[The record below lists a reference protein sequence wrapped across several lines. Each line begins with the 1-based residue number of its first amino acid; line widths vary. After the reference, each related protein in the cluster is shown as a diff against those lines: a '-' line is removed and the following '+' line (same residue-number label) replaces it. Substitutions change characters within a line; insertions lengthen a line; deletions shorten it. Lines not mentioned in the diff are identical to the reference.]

1 MSFERG
7 AVSVTVFRI
16 PESLP
21 ENAIDLFAAKAAKK
35 LNDIPGDDVSVGWVS
50 GRNLLELNINE
61 ATAKLGGY
69 IYLNLRV
76 AQRKIL
82 GGAFNAECRKQE
94 LDWMTMNKMEFV
106 PGKVRREIKKDVK
119 EKALMKIEPQISGI
133 PFVIDTNAHLL
144 YLGATSPRKIDTF
157 LAYFHDTFKIEPVQ
171 MCGRDIMFNLFNK
184 DADDLSCVKFAKSA
198 PHQTESERGRDFLT
212 WLWYFS
218 EEKNGHLN
226 LENYGDFEI
235 MIEGPL
241 TFAQTDEAEGSR
253 ETVVRKGN
261 PLRSA
266 EAKTALDTG
275 KKLKKAK
282 FAIARG
288 KEVWKGTFDVGFF
301 TFGGLSLP
309 EGEKLLDSDSMFAE
323 RVNYLHVFQ
332 QAIQGYFA
340 IFAITL
346 GSADW
351 PKEQERILEWSE
363 NRHTC

>member
-7 AVSVTVFRI
+7 NVSVTIFRI

-21 ENAIDLFAAKAAKK
+21 ENAIELFAAKAAKK
-35 LNDIPGDDVSVGWVS
+35 LDDIPGDDVSVGWTS

-69 IYLNLRV
+69 IYLNLRI
-76 AQRKIL
+76 AQRKIP

-94 LDWMTMNKMEFV
+94 LDYMTMNKMEFV
-106 PGKVRREIKKDVK
+106 PGKVRREIKKDFK

-157 LAYFHDTFKIEPVQ
+157 LAYFHDTFQIEPVQ
-171 MCGRDIMFNLFNK
+171 MCAGDMMSKLFK
-184 DADDLSCVKFAKSA
+184 DALPEVKFAKFA
-198 PHQTESERGRDFLT
+198 PRQTESERGRDFLT

-226 LENYGDFEI
+226 LENYGDSEI

-241 TFAQTDEAEGSR
+241 TFAQSDEAEGSR

-282 FAIARG
+282 FLIARG
-288 KEVWKGTFDVGFF
+288 KEVWKGTFDVGSF
-301 TFGGLSLP
+301 TFSSLSLP
-309 EGEKLLDSDSMFAE
+309 EGEKLLDADSMFAE
-323 RVNYLHVFQ
+323 RVNYLHVFHKG
-332 QAIQGYFA
+332 IQGYFA

-346 GSADW
+346 ASADW
-351 PKEQERILEWSE
+351 PQEQKLILEWSE

>member
-16 PESLP
+16 PESFP
-21 ENAIDLFAAKAAKK
+21 ENAIELFAAKAAKK
-35 LNDIPGDDVSVGWVS
+35 LDDIPGDDVSYGWTS
-50 GRNLLELNINE
+50 GRNLLETNINE

-69 IYLNLRV
+69 IYLNLRI
-76 AQRKIL
+76 AQRKL
-82 GGAFNAECRKQE
+82 PGGAFNAECRKQE

-106 PGKVRREIKKDVK
+106 PRKVRRDIKQEIKDKFLAKV
-119 EKALMKIEPQISGI
+119 EPQISGI
-133 PFVIDTNAHLL
+133 PVIIEQNANLL

-157 LAYFHDTFKIEPVQ
+157 LAYFHDTFQIELEQIRP
-171 MCGRDIMFNLFNK
+171 NAL
-184 DADDLSCVKFAKSA
+184 LPSVKFAKSA
-198 PHQTESERGRDFLT
+198 NPQNESTPGRDFLT

-218 EEKNGHLN
+218 EEKGGRLN
-226 LENYGDFEI
+226 SPNLGDFDI

-241 TFAQTDEAEGSR
+241 AFAQTDEANGSR

-266 EAKTALDTG
+266 ESKAALDTG

-288 KEVWKGTFDVGFF
+288 KEIWEGTFDADLF
-301 TFGGLSLP
+301 TFNSLSLP
-309 EGEKLLDSDSMFAE
+309 EGEKLLDADSMFAE
-323 RVNYLHVFQ
+323 RVNFLHVFQ
-332 QAIQGYFA
+332 NVIQEYFA
-340 IFAITL
+340 TFAMSL
-346 GSADW
+346 KDQDW
-351 PKEQERILEWSE
+351 PLEQQRILEWSE